1 MQPNRIVICRDEYET
16 EPAFKKAIGDA
27 VNILLDANY
36 TINTFY
42 DDKGFGIVCVDFD
55 HKDENLASLYPYWL
69 TLNEADVI
77 DAMRIDKR
85 MADMCNE

>member
-1 MQPNRIVICRDEYET
+1 MKPNRIVICRDEYET

-36 TINTFY
+36 AINTFY
-42 DDKGFGIVCVDFD
+42 DDKGFGIVCIDFD

-69 TLNEADVI
+69 TLDEADLI
-77 DAMRIDKR
+77 DETRREQRINGNY
-85 MADMCNE
+85 NE